1 MTGEKP
7 FKCSEP
13 SCNSRFTHANR
24 HCSLHPYSS
33 LIRCE
38 DSLLD
43 QSYITEQN
51 TEVLKWLEK
60 YRSNRD
66 DRTPK
71 RKKLN
76 GNDENVS
83 SETLDPGDSFT
94 PTTATSPFYEP
105 IVNNPKSRKGLMLG
119 ELDMN
124 AGQGSPTSSKMHL
137 SNYGTPKVIKWQ
149 ADDTEDDDAETVDLS
164 PINPKKRWL
173 RDSYAWQ
180 EELAK
185 PLDQHNTP
193 SSPAANVL
201 EANQNRPSVLMI
213 AKRDTV
219 APVIL
224 DGDNLTF
231 N

>member
-1 MTGEKP
+1 MSDN
-7 FKCSEP
+7 F
-13 SCNSRFTHANR
+13 
-24 HCSLHPYSS
+24 
-33 LIRCE
+33 I
-38 DSLLD
+38 
-43 QSYITEQN
+43 
-51 TEVLKWLEK
+51 
-60 YRSNRD
+60 
-66 DRTPK
+66 
-71 RKKLN
+71 
-76 GNDENVS
+76 
-83 SETLDPGDSFT
+83 

-124 AGQGSPTSSKMHL
+124 AGQGSPTSSKTL
-137 SNYGTPKVIKWQ
+137 SSNYGTPKVIKWQ
-149 ADDTEDDDAETVDLS
+149 ADDTEDEELETVDLS

-185 PLDQHNTP
+185 PLDQHNP

-213 AKRDTV
+213 AKRDSV

-224 DGDNLTF
+224 DNDQIF
-231 N
+231 IQ